1 MKTSEEI
8 IAELQKLLKENKERS
23 WVNDNTN
30 SSSICKDVWR
40 EEDLICVE
48 VYMVLT
54 KLLRFINENK

>member
-23 WVNDNTN
+23 WIND
-30 SSSICKDVWR
+30 SSKVYGEDWY
-40 EEDLICVE
+40 EEDVICVE
-48 VYMVLT
+48 VYRVLT